1 MAAARST
8 LRAPRSSSS
17 VSRLRDSIAASARRE
32 ALNSTGS
39 VASWNTVT
47 RPKSRMPAQT
57 STDQLKISPAM
68 SSGHDRFEPM
78 RVAGMMAARMRMGA

>member
-1 MAAARST
+1 M
-8 LRAPRSSSS
+8 
-17 VSRLRDSIAASARRE
+17 SRLRDSIAASARRE

-47 RPKSRMPAQT
+47 RPKSKMPAQT
-57 STDQLKISPAM
+57 SAVQLKISPAM
-68 SSGHDRFEPM
+68 SSGHERLEPM

>member
-1 MAAARST
+1 
-8 LRAPRSSSS
+8 
-17 VSRLRDSIAASARRE
+17 
-32 ALNSTGS
+32 
-39 VASWNTVT
+39 
-47 RPKSRMPAQT
+47 MPAQT